1 MARRTQL
8 AAQRQLKRERAH
20 LQWLEQHLAQ
30 SKQLSLS
37 NVRIAELALQC
48 AALSDSKQKS
58 AAGATLINYAP
69 LCTETLVSKQKIA
82 K

>member
-1 MARRTQL
+1 MARRTQP

-20 LQWLEQHLAQ
+20 LQWLEQHLPQ

-48 AALSDSKQKS
+48 ASLSDSK
-58 AAGATLINYAP
+58 
-69 LCTETLVSKQKIA
+69 
-82 K
+82 

>member
-8 AAQRQLKRERAH
+8 ATQRQLKRERAH
-20 LQWLEQHLAQ
+20 LQWPEQHLPQA
-30 SKQLSLS
+30 KPLSLS

>member
-20 LQWLEQHLAQ
+20 LQWLEQHLPQ
-30 SKQLSLS
+30 SKLLSLS

>member
-8 AAQRQLKRERAH
+8 ALQRQLKRERAQ
-20 LQWLEQHLAQ
+20 LQWLEQHLPQ

-48 AALSDSKQKS
+48 AALSDSKPKKRCRRNAHQ
-58 AAGATLINYAP
+58 
-69 LCTETLVSKQKIA
+69 LCTLVHRNISEQA
-82 K
+82 EDR